1 MSYLPEGEPF
11 FDEDMVTDQPMRQVV
26 AELIREK
33 ALRSLED
40 EVPHGIA
47 VSVERMREEKNI
59 CHIDATIACEKNSHK
74 GIIIGKDGQMLKK
87 IGSSARHEIEAMME
101 MKVALKLWV
110 KVKKDWRDNDLL
122 LKNFGYN
129 PKDM

>member
-1 MSYLPEGEPF
+1 
-11 FDEDMVTDQPMRQVV
+11 
-26 AELIREK
+26 
-33 ALRSLED
+33 
-40 EVPHGIA
+40 
-47 VSVERMREEKNI
+47 
-59 CHIDATIACEKNSHK
+59 
-74 GIIIGKDGQMLKK
+74 
-87 IGSSARHEIEAMME
+87 ME